1 MKTRT
6 RLNVILFTVTF
17 LILLSGII
25 IPLTP
30 VVHADQGLTIDA
42 GTLNG
47 SYANVAVD
55 GTGSVYVT
63 GSSLL
68 LGGYGSWPSKGFLL
82 AYTASGYLSY
92 KFSSYPSFNLG
103 PQDTFAAGVAVD
115 TSENIYFAG
124 TSKATGAAAGEFFNG
139 YLVKY
144 DPSYSILWQTTWG
157 GSISDAV
164 PRAIATDAYD
174 NVYVVGNTNGYWSGN
189 GDTIAGLSRAFL
201 LKYQGSEGAQTFQ
214 GTWGGE
220 LNNDYAN
227 ALAVDNLGNVY
238 IVGTTYTYGQLGHG
252 AVFLLKWDLTGDLRS
267 GEISFLRT
275 WGGYNQT
282 DYGYG
287 VALDPEGNVYV
298 TGTTYSYGLNPGL
311 PSAFLLKYNSNG
323 QLLSQRIWGGTSADY
338 GYGVATDNLG
348 NVYMAGTTFSYS
360 MSPGHPNVFLVK
372 YDPSGNI
379 VYQKTWGGVEADYG
393 YAVAVD
399 QFGNAY
405 VTGYTYSFGP
415 NPQRTLEQS
424 TIYQNTAALFL
435 LKYDSNGNLW
445 WQRIWSGTALNQ

>member
-6 RLNVILFTVTF
+6 RLNVILLSITF

-42 GTLNG
+42 GSLNG
-47 SYANVAVD
+47 SYAGVAVE
-55 GTGSVYVT
+55 GTGNVFVT

-68 LGGYGSWPSKGFLL
+68 LGQWPTMGVLL
-82 AYTASGYLSY
+82 TYTPSGTLRQLAT
-92 KFSSYPSFNLG
+92 SSYPQTVVA
-103 PQDTFAAGVAVD
+103 PQDSFGAGVAVD
-115 TSENIYFAG
+115 TSQNIYFAG
-124 TSKATGAAAGEFFNG
+124 TSKATGAAQGEFFNG

-144 DPSYSILWQTTWG
+144 NPSYSIDWQTTWG

-164 PRAIATDAYD
+164 PRAVATDAVD
-174 NVYVVGNTNGYWSGN
+174 NVYVAGNTNGYWSGN
-189 GDTIAGLSRAFL
+189 GDTIAGLSRVFL
-201 LKYQGSEGAQTFQ
+201 VKYQGSEGVLTFQ

-220 LNNDYAN
+220 SNNDYAN

-252 AVFLLKWDLTGDLRS
+252 SVFLLKWDLTGDFEN
-267 GEISFLRT
+267 GEISYLKT

-323 QLLSQRIWGGTSADY
+323 QLLNQEIWGGTSADY

-348 NVYMAGTTFSYS
+348 NVYMAGTTYSYS
-360 MSPGHPNVFLVK
+360 MTSGHPNVFLVK

-379 VYQKTWGGVEADYG
+379 VYQKTWGGAEADYG

-399 QFGNAY
+399 QLGNAY

-415 NPQRTLEQS
+415 NPQRTGEQS
-424 TIYQNTAALFL
+424 TTYQNLAALFL

-445 WQRIWSGTALNQ
+445 WQRIWSGTPLNQ

>member
-1 MKTRT
+1 MKSRT
-6 RLNVILFTVTF
+6 RLNVILLSVTL

-42 GTLNG
+42 GSLNG
-47 SYANVAVD
+47 SYANIAVE
-55 GTGSVYVT
+55 GTGNVFVT

-68 LGGYGSWPSKGFLL
+68 LGQWPTLGVLL
-82 AYTASGYLSY
+82 TYTPAGNLVYR
-92 KFSSYPSFNLG
+92 SSYPEIIN
-103 PQDTFAAGVAVD
+103 PQDSFGAGVAVD
-115 TSENIYFAG
+115 TSQNIYFAG
-124 TSKATGAAAGEFFNG
+124 ASKSIGAAQGEFFNG
-139 YLVKY
+139 FIVKY
-144 DPSYSILWQTTWG
+144 DPSLDIDWQTTWG

-164 PRAIATDAYD
+164 PRAVATDAVD
-174 NVYVVGNTNGYWSGN
+174 NVYVIGNTNGYWSGN
-189 GDTIAGLSRAFL
+189 GDTLAGLSRIFL

-220 LNNDYAN
+220 SNNDFAN
-227 ALAVDNLGNVY
+227 AIAVDNLGNVY

-252 AVFLLKWDLTGDLRS
+252 AVFLLKWDLTGDLQN
-267 GEISFLRT
+267 GEISYLKT
-275 WGGYNQT
+275 GGGYNQT

-298 TGTTYSYGLNPGL
+298 TGTTYSYGLNPGQ

-323 QLLSQRIWGGTSADY
+323 QLLSQKIWGGTSADY

-348 NVYMAGTTFSYS
+348 NVYMTGTTYSYS
-360 MSPGHPNVFLVK
+360 MTPGHPNVFLVK

-399 QFGNAY
+399 QLGNAY

-415 NPQRTLEQS
+415 NPQRTGQQS
-424 TIYQNTAALFL
+424 SIYENLAAMFV

-445 WQRIWSGTALNQ
+445 WQRIWSGTPLNQ

>member
-1 MKTRT
+1 M
-6 RLNVILFTVTF
+6 
-17 LILLSGII
+17 SAII

-30 VVHADQGLTIDA
+30 VHADQGLTIDA
-42 GTLNG
+42 GSLNG
-47 SYANVAVD
+47 SYANVAVE
-55 GTGSVYVT
+55 GTGNVFVT

-68 LGGYGSWPSKGFLL
+68 LGQWPTMGVLL
-82 AYTASGYLSY
+82 TYTPSGTLRQLAIN
-92 KFSSYPSFNLG
+92 SYPQTVVA
-103 PQDTFAAGVAVD
+103 PQDSFGAGVAVD
-115 TSENIYFAG
+115 TSQNIYFAG
-124 TSKATGAAAGEFFNG
+124 TSKATGAASGEFFNG

-144 DPSYSILWQTTWG
+144 NPSYSIDWQTTWG
-157 GSISDAV
+157 GSISDAI
-164 PRAIATDAYD
+164 PRAVATDAFD

-220 LNNDYAN
+220 SNNDYAN

-238 IVGTTYTYGQLGHG
+238 IVGTTYTYGRLGHG
-252 AVFLLKWDLTGDLRS
+252 AVFLVKWDLTGDLRN
-267 GEISFLRT
+267 GEISYLKT

-323 QLLSQRIWGGTSADY
+323 QLQSQKIWGGTSADY

-348 NVYMAGTTFSYS
+348 NVYMAGTTYSYS
-360 MSPGHPNVFLVK
+360 MNPGHPNVFLVK
-372 YDPSGNI
+372 YDQSGNI
-379 VYQKTWGGVEADYG
+379 VYQKTWGGAEADYG

-399 QFGNAY
+399 QLGNAY

-415 NPQRTLEQS
+415 NPQRTGEQS
-424 TIYQNTAALFL
+424 TTYQNLAAMFL

-445 WQRIWSGTALNQ
+445 WQRIWSGTPLNQ